1 MWKLL
6 APGVGLVDVLTPDVD
21 AMGWL
26 AEIKKIVL
34 NKGHMSFWHP
44 SSITFSIFVHV
55 KHIDIT
61 NDTFGLVEII
71 SCTPDG

>member
-1 MWKLL
+1 
-6 APGVGLVDVLTPDVD
+6 VDVLTPDMD

-44 SSITFSIFVHV
+44 SSITFSIV
-55 KHIDIT
+55 
-61 NDTFGLVEII
+61 
-71 SCTPDG
+71 